1 MMNLNGFIYRLPKE
15 VKLLIGAFLVVLS
28 VGYFTG
34 LTFVNDTTE
43 NHPQGIQENYLGNEE
58 DLEAEV
64 MKFKKPERE
73 MLTIVHTHILSM
85 SVIFFLLG
93 GLVAMAKIKI
103 GIKKFLL
110 LEPLVSVL
118 VTFGGIY
125 FMWSGLYWMRYVV
138 MISGILMTTSFVFS
152 VLLVLFQLIQ
162 KTPSQ

>member
-1 MMNLNGFIYRLPKE
+1 MINLNGFIYRLPKE
-15 VKLLIGAFLVVLS
+15 VKFLIGAFLIVLS

-73 MLTIVHTHILSM
+73 MLTIIHTHILSM

-93 GLVAMAKIKI
+93 GLVSMTKTNKKIKTALMI
-103 GIKKFLL
+103 
-110 LEPLVSVL
+110 EPLLSVL
-118 VTFGGIY
+118 LTFGGIY
-125 FMWSGLYWMRYVV
+125 SMWSGLHWMRYVV
-138 MISGILMTTSFVFS
+138 MVSGILMTTSFVVS
-152 VLLVLFQLIQ
+152 VLLVFFQLF
-162 KTPSQ
+162 KNK